1 MITYIVEDDVVGGYA
16 IGCDEEEMFWRGCS
30 VDVADLAL
38 GKQLEIGDVRI
49 DQGCSHQFE
58 IFCIASGTSLVS
70 GVDASRFGLN
80 KEKMKTRTSSYVDLQ
95 VLLRNLVIS
104 SPQRSSCSEREQI
117 KPAQTWSSTH
127 TGKWPSVASIDC
139 SHKHY

>member
-49 DQGCSHQFE
+49 DQGCSHKFE
-58 IFCIASGTSLVS
+58 IFCIASGTSSVP
-70 GVDASRFGLN
+70 GVDASRFGLR
-80 KEKMKTRTSSYVDLQ
+80 KGKKKMKTHGSYVNLRVFYCVALDLKSSS
-95 VLLRNLVIS
+95 LRYFSAPTQAAGSGN
-104 SPQRSSCSEREQI
+104 R
-117 KPAQTWSSTH
+117 
-127 TGKWPSVASIDC
+127 
-139 SHKHY
+139 

>member
-16 IGCDEEEMFWRGCS
+16 IGCDEEEMFWRGRR

-58 IFCIASGTSLVS
+58 IFCIASGTSSVS
-70 GVDASRFGLN
+70 GVDASRFGLS

-117 KPAQTWSSTH
+117 KRASSDMVQHTH
-127 TGKWPSVASIDC
+127 R
-139 SHKHY
+139 